1 MKHRR
6 PRHGRPAPG
15 PAAARAAAGGAQAR
29 ARLGA
34 WLGFGPLALVVGLR
48 WVLDWLQGRADAPP
62 AWPLAPFV
70 GTQDP
75 WGWLHT
81 TGWALMALAA
91 LLLAGRLVYRRFGA
105 RALLRLLAGL
115 WIAAALAACAA
126 QLAHFL
132 NLRGLVP
139 QPAPLAARVLGSRAV
154 APSLHGAGGTLL
166 VLQLRDEPGT
176 QQALVDDRQAAAL
189 PAGQALALHWA
200 RGRWWG
206 RYVTGWQAVPA
217 TP

>member
-1 MKHRR
+1 M
-6 PRHGRPAPG
+6 
-15 PAAARAAAGGAQAR
+15 
-29 ARLGA
+29 A
-34 WLGFGPLALVVGLR
+34 WLAFAPLAAVVGLR
-48 WVLDWLQGRADAPP
+48 WVLAWLQDRAEAPP

-75 WGWLHT
+75 WAWLHT
-81 TGWALMALAA
+81 AGWALAA
-91 LLLAGRLVYRRFGA
+91 LAILVLAARFTRRRFGMP
-105 RALLRLLAGL
+105 ALVRLLGTL

-132 NLRGLVP
+132 NLRGLQP
-139 QPAPLAARVLGSRAV
+139 QPEALAAQVLGSRAV

-166 VLQLRDEPGT
+166 VLQLHDEPGA

-206 RYVTGWQAVPA
+206 RYVTGWQSAPA
-217 TP
+217 AIR